1 MFLEY
6 QDIVHMSQPISSG
19 ILTGKVVD
27 VNDPKKLGRIR
38 VHIPEIFSETIQVVS
53 KTSSSSQP
61 AKEGLPWVY
70 PSISFLG
77 GLANTAA
84 ICIPQLDSLVQV
96 KVNRDIHEMYYI
108 ATPVTTSTKA
118 SKLEANYP
126 KSYGFVD
133 PIGNHF
139 IVDMVAKTI
148 EVHQVDGQTLL
159 MKPGGVDLTVTGDY
173 NTQVSGN
180 STLDVKGNVLVK
192 SGGSYTEDVGGS
204 ATSKVGGSYTVTTG
218 GTLNLN

>member
-6 QDIVHMSQPISSG
+6 QDIVHISQPISSG

-53 KTSSSSQP
+53 KTSSTSQP

-77 GLANTAA
+77 GLSETAL

-96 KVNRDIHEMYYI
+96 KINRDIHEMYYI
-108 ATPVTTSTKA
+108 ASPVTTSTK
-118 SKLEANYP
+118 SGKLDKNYP
-126 KSYGFVD
+126 KTYGFVD

-139 IVDMVAKTI
+139 LVDMVAKTI

-159 MKPGGVDLTVTGDY
+159 MKPEGVDLTVTGNY
-173 NTQVSGN
+173 YAKVSGN
-180 STLDVKGNVLVK
+180 STTEVEGDVLVK
-192 SGGSYTEDVGGS
+192 AGGSYKEDISGS
-204 ATSKVGGSYTVTTG
+204 ANTSVGSSYTVTTG